1 MRIPSAVPMAAIA
14 GLLLLPFASCNNDET
29 SPVSAGPMD
38 VAGYAQIPPSM
49 EGSWVIK
56 STRTG
61 GTCGFPREFFNTD
74 PLELH
79 VTQVGNDL
87 VFDQRDGCGR
97 ALLAGTGTVTP
108 AGIVT
113 LSSETFEPLTTS
125 CTLKLSQVRNG
136 TAGTPPNTI
145 AGSDVLNISGGP
157 ACAGG
162 VPCSV
167 NGTFTATRCPA
178 AGCGLACR

>member
-1 MRIPSAVPMAAIA
+1 MRIPAAVPLAAIA
-14 GLLLLPFASCNNDET
+14 GLLLLPCTSCSKDDQST
-29 SPVSAGPMD
+29 VSAGPMD
-38 VAGYAQIPPSM
+38 VAGYSQIPPSM
-49 EGSWVIK
+49 EGSWVFK

-74 PLELH
+74 QLELH

-87 VFDQRDGCGR
+87 AFDQRDGCGR
-97 ALLAGTGTVTP
+97 ALLAGTGTVSPT
-108 AGIVT
+108 GIVT
-113 LSSETFEPLTTS
+113 LSSQVFEPLTTS
-125 CTLKLSQVRNG
+125 CTLRLSQVRTG

-157 ACAGG
+157 ACAAG
-162 VPCSV
+162 VPCAV

-178 AGCGLACR
+178 AGCGLTCK